1 MKYVSRKFFR
11 LSFFVFVMPF
21 FFVSGL
27 FADGKYSFDQEQ
39 GFESYRKNNWTDA
52 MFFLRKAVASPSGY
66 DAETLYMLVMSEMN
80 GGEYMQALQDASLFL
95 QKFPDSFYVP
105 YMQFQKGKALH
116 LLNRNEE
123 AVLVLSDFCH
133 QNQDSE
139 LYPSALYWIA
149 ECFYEEYNFESAR
162 SMYERIAG
170 DFPECSRAVDSKY
183 RIEMIAQRQREEKL
197 VYLLK
202 VTGEE
207 NIAAREEYERQLKL
221 LQTEDKLGLKKALS
235 DAEDKISSLEEQLAL
250 EKKHNEQLSSKNS
263 ELEVKNKNLETSSSG
278 KENQNVSG
286 QKHEDEQDYPLSVY
300 TSGYS
305 SQIYDSEVEALKRKA
320 RQLQYLLDQQRNE
333 EK

>member
-139 LYPSALYWIA
+139 LYPSALYWLA

-162 SMYERIAG
+162 S
-170 DFPECSRAVDSKY
+170 
-183 RIEMIAQRQREEKL
+183 Q
-197 VYLLK
+197 
-202 VTGEE
+202 
-207 NIAAREEYERQLKL
+207 
-221 LQTEDKLGLKKALS
+221 
-235 DAEDKISSLEEQLAL
+235 
-250 EKKHNEQLSSKNS
+250 
-263 ELEVKNKNLETSSSG
+263 
-278 KENQNVSG
+278 
-286 QKHEDEQDYPLSVY
+286 
-300 TSGYS
+300 
-305 SQIYDSEVEALKRKA
+305 
-320 RQLQYLLDQQRNE
+320 
-333 EK
+333 